1 MLGGSSHS
9 TGASPPTTEGTTPL
23 PACLQC
29 TNDIPPATRKGGKP
43 RTYCSP
49 PCQIKA
55 ANSRRATTR
64 SGRVSVASR
73 TPKPGSDSPID
84 LPILS
89 TPPEATTP
97 PLRATV
103 AKLFGS
109 YYVRVNGQLALGP
122 MDQLRA
128 HDHADRINARSADK
142 GAVQATA
149 GVGK

>member
-1 MLGGSSHS
+1 MSTLNCAQCSSS
-9 TGASPPTTEGTTPL
+9 L
-23 PACLQC
+23 
-29 TNDIPPATRKGGKP
+29 PPATRKGGKA

-64 SGRVSVASR
+64 SGRVSVAPT
-73 TPKPGSDSPID
+73 TPKSVSDSSID

-89 TPPEATTP
+89 TPPRATAP

-109 YYVRVNGQLALGP
+109 WYVRVNGQLALGP

-128 HDHADRINARSADK
+128 HDHAERLNCQRA
-142 GAVQATA
+142 
-149 GVGK
+149 

>member
-1 MLGGSSHS
+1 VWGLSDSRS
-9 TGASPPTTEGTTPL
+9 TPL

-29 TNDIPPATRKGGKP
+29 TNDIPPATRKGGKA

-64 SGRVSVASR
+64 SGRASEDSR
-73 TPKPGSDSPID
+73 TPKSVSDSSID

-89 TPPEATTP
+89 TPPKALQADEAPTRT
-97 PLRATV
+97 ATV

-128 HDHADRINARSADK
+128 HDHAERINARSTDK
-142 GAVQATA
+142 GART
-149 GVGK
+149 

>member
-1 MLGGSSHS
+1 
-9 TGASPPTTEGTTPL
+9 L

-43 RTYCSP
+43 RTYCSA

-64 SGRVSVASR
+64 VGRASGALR
-73 TPKPGSDSPID
+73 TPKSVSDSSID

-89 TPPEATTP
+89 TPPKALQADEATAA

-122 MDQLRA
+122 IDQLRA
-128 HDHADRINARSADK
+128 HDHVDRLNK
-142 GAVQATA
+142 AVS
-149 GVGK
+149 

>member
-1 MLGGSSHS
+1 
-9 TGASPPTTEGTTPL
+9 L

-29 TNDIPPATRKGGKP
+29 TNDIPPAPRKGGKP
-43 RTYCSP
+43 RTYCSA

-55 ANSRRATTR
+55 ANARRATTR
-64 SGRVSVASR
+64 SGRVSVAPT
-73 TPKPGSDSPID
+73 TPKSVSDSSID

-89 TPPEATTP
+89 TPPRALQADEPPIPPRATTP

-122 MDQLRA
+122 IDQLRA
-128 HDHADRINARSADK
+128 HDHADRINK